1 MKIFE
6 QKNYEKMHFFTLSF
20 NPLILLSIIYYK
32 NLIFP
37 SIVRAFWKIP
47 TKKSVQIGQ
56 ISRLPGNPISLML

>member
-1 MKIFE
+1 MLVKFE
-6 QKNYEKMHFFTLSF
+6 SF
-20 NPLILLSIIYYK
+20 WGLFLHCPYAHMSIIYYK